1 MSTKATAKPVAKKAT
16 TKSSDKKTVAKP
28 KAVAKPSAKSVIQ
41 AAKPSKTVSAFG
53 LNPTDE
59 LHDLRMSEKVQP
71 LYEHVK
77 RFIKETVEPMSV
89 KYFALDAKR
98 DGKNRW
104 NYAPGQL
111 DLLNAAKNKA
121 KKEGLWNFFL
131 PDADTGE
138 GLSNLDYAY
147 IAAELGKNPL
157 ASETMNCSAPD
168 TGNMEVIERVGTP
181 AQKEKWLKPLLNGE
195 IRSAYAMTEVHHA
208 SSDAKNVATTAV
220 LKGNQ
225 WVINGE
231 KHYISGAGSPRCKI
245 LITMVRTSPD
255 AAPHKQQS
263 MILVPKDT
271 PGVKIVGAMHVFGED
286 HSPHGHM
293 HIIFDNV
300 KVPKENMLLGEGR
313 GFEISQL
320 RLGPGRI
327 HHCMRSIG
335 QAEKALDLLVE
346 RGISREAFGKKLV
359 WLGGNIEI
367 ISRARI
373 EIESM
378 RLMVLKAAKAMDV
391 LGNREARIWVHMV
404 KALVPERVCVIIDQ
418 AIQMHGALGVSQKT
432 PLAKM
437 YATQR
442 TLRLAD
448 GPDEV
453 HHLVVGRNEVRMHE
467 GGNEDVSMPV
477 VFRS

>member
-1 MSTKATAKPVAKKAT
+1 MST
-16 TKSSDKKTVAKP
+16 
-28 KAVAKPSAKSVIQ
+28 
-41 AAKPSKTVSAFG
+41 AAKTAAASAFSLSPNDP
-53 LNPTDE
+53 LN
-59 LHDLRMSEKVQP
+59 DLRMSDKALP

-77 RFIKETVEPMSV
+77 RFITEVVDPISEQ
-89 KYFALDAKR
+89 YHALSE
-98 DGKNRW
+98 NRIGEDRW
-104 NYAPGQL
+104 QYAPGQL
-111 DLLNAAKNKA
+111 DLLNGAKA
-121 KKEGLWNFFL
+121 KAKEQGLWNFFL

-157 ASETMNCSAPD
+157 ASECMNCSAPD
-168 TGNMEVIERVGTP
+168 TGNMEVLERVGTP
-181 AQKEKWLKPLLNGE
+181 EQKEQWLKPLLAGE
-195 IRSAYAMTEVHHA
+195 IRSAYSMTEVHHA
-208 SSDAKNVATTAV
+208 SSDAKNIATTAV
-220 LKGNQ
+220 LEGDE

-255 AAPHKQQS
+255 APPHKQQS

-271 PGVKIVGAMHVFGED
+271 PGVKIIGPMHVFGED
-286 HSPHGHM
+286 HAPHGHM
-293 HIIFDNV
+293 HIVYDNV
-300 KVPKENMLLGEGR
+300 RVPASSMLLGEGR

-335 QAEKALDLLVE
+335 QAEKALELMVK
-346 RGISREAFGKKLV
+346 RGISRKAFGKELV
-359 WLGGNIEI
+359 WLGGNVEI

-373 EIESM
+373 EIEAM

-391 LGNREARIWVHMV
+391 LGNREARVWVHMV
-404 KALVPERVCVIIDQ
+404 KALVPEQVCKIIDQ

-432 PLAKM
+432 PLARM
-437 YATQR
+437 YASQR

-453 HHLVVGRNEVRMHE
+453 HHLVVGRSEIRSYE
-467 GGNEDVSMPV
+467 GDTEDATMPM